1 MADQIVTWP
10 GNPYPLGSLYN
21 GTGVNFSLFSEHA
34 SSVELCLFDPKGNET
49 RVKVEERTHGS
60 WHIYLPGIKPGQE
73 YGYRV
78 YGPYEPQN
86 GYRFNPNKLLMDPY
100 AKAINGIIK
109 WDKALFSYD
118 INHKDSDLS
127 FSNED
132 SAPFI
137 PKCVVID
144 RVFDWQ
150 SDALLDIPLHNVV
163 IYELHVKG
171 FSQLRENIPENIR
184 GKYAAVS
191 HPESIKYFQSLG
203 VNAVEL
209 MPVHQFV
216 ADWHLLQQGLTNY
229 WGYNS
234 IGYFA
239 PDPRY
244 SASGSLGE
252 QVNEFKEMVKILHRN
267 GIEVI
272 LDVVYNHTA
281 EGNHLGPTFSFRGID
296 NFSYY
301 RLNEDD
307 KRFYMDYTGTGN
319 TLNTVHPTI
328 LRLIMDSLRY
338 WVIDMHV
345 DGFRFDLAT
354 ALAREFDDVDK
365 WGSFFDILHQDPV
378 LSQVKLI
385 AEPWDVGE
393 NGFQVGNFPAGWME
407 WNAKYRDCMRDFW
420 KGEDEMIPEFANR
433 ITGSSDL
440 YLSDSRTP
448 MASVNFIT
456 AHDGYTL
463 MDLVSYNDKH
473 NEANGEDNKDGENN
487 NRSWNCGFEGET
499 DDEKI
504 NKLRKQQIRNF
515 LTTLFLSQGVPMLT
529 AGDELGRTQKG
540 NNNAFCQDNEISW
553 INWQV
558 KDDALLEFTSRLI
571 HFRIDHPVFCRKKW
585 FQHKPIKG
593 KGVTDIEWFL
603 PEGETMTDVHWASTF
618 AKSLGVF
625 LSGEQLGSRTER
637 GEIIVD
643 DSFYL
648 MFNSHF
654 EPVVFTIPDKRWG
667 QQWLK
672 IIDTYDG
679 SFNNDGIQEVKP
691 GEHIEVKERS
701 VTLLKL
707 KVNPPE
713 NQTHLPETHPLPPK
727 GSIKKERKT

>member
-1 MADQIVTWP
+1 MAQKITTWP
-10 GNPYPLGSLYN
+10 GNPYPLGALYN

-34 SSVELCLFDPKGNET
+34 TAVELCLFDALGKEK
-49 RVKVEERTHGS
+49 RIKIEERTHGS

-78 YGPYEPQN
+78 YGPYDPEN
-86 GYRFNPNKLLMDPY
+86 GYRFNPNKLLIDPY
-100 AKAINGIIK
+100 AKAINGIVK
-109 WDKALFSYD
+109 WDKALFAYD
-118 INHKDSDLS
+118 LDKKEPGMS
-127 FSNED
+127 FSKLD

-150 SDALLDIPLHNVV
+150 SDSLLNIPLHKVV

-171 FSQLRENIPENIR
+171 FSRLFENIPKEVA
-184 GKYAAVS
+184 GTYAAIS
-191 HPESIKYFQSLG
+191 HPESIKYLQSLG

-216 ADWHLLQQGLTNY
+216 SDWHLLQKGLTNY

-234 IGYFA
+234 IGFFA

-244 SASGSLGE
+244 SGSGSKGE
-252 QVNEFKEMVKILHRN
+252 QVNEFKEMVKTLHKN

-296 NFSYY
+296 NISYY
-301 RLNEDD
+301 RLKDD
-307 KRFYMDYTGTGN
+307 NKSYYMDYTGTGN

-338 WVIDMHV
+338 WVIEMHV

-385 AEPWDVGE
+385 AEPWDVGK

-433 ITGSSDL
+433 FTGSSDL

-456 AHDGYTL
+456 AHDGFTL
-463 MDLVSYNDKH
+463 MDLVSYNGKH
-473 NEANGEDNKDGENN
+473 NEANGEDNKDGEDN
-487 NRSWNCGFEGET
+487 NRSWNMGAEGET
-499 DDEKI
+499 DDEEI
-504 NKLRKQQIRNF
+504 LRLRKQQIRNF
-515 LTTLFLSQGVPMLT
+515 LTTLLLSQGVPMIT

-540 NNNAFCQDNEISW
+540 NNNAYCQDNEISW
-553 INWQV
+553 INWKN
-558 KDDALLEFTSRLI
+558 KDDVLLEFTSKLI
-571 HFRIDHPVFCRKKW
+571 HFRLDHPVFCRKKW
-585 FQHKPIKG
+585 FQHKKIKG
-593 KGVTDIEWFL
+593 KGLTDIEWFL
-603 PEGETMTDVHWASTF
+603 PEGGAMTDVHWTTTY
-618 AKSLGVF
+618 AKSLGIF
-625 LSGEQLGSRTER
+625 LSGDQLGSKSEK

-648 MFNSHF
+648 MFNSHS
-654 EPVVFTIPDKRWG
+654 EPVVFKIPDESWG
-667 QQWLK
+667 HSWKK

-679 SFNNDGIQEVKP
+679 FFEPDGILQLNASE
-691 GEHIEVKERS
+691 EIEVKERS

-707 KVNPPE
+707 ITK
-713 NQTHLPETHPLPPK
+713 
-727 GSIKKERKT
+727 SA